1 MVLIDADDFNKFND
15 KFGHDI
21 GDQAVIHFA
30 LIWNQACQRVTD
42 SACRF
47 GGEEFIIILENST
60 TKQAYLFAESIR
72 KKMETKQ
79 LIYGEKSYPEIT
91 ISCGVATMPQDAD
104 SIDELINKA
113 D

>member
-1 MVLIDADDFNKFND
+1 
-15 KFGHDI
+15 
-21 GDQAVIHFA
+21 
-30 LIWNQACQRVTD
+30 
-42 SACRF
+42 
-47 GGEEFIIILENST
+47 
-60 TKQAYLFAESIR
+60 
-72 KKMETKQ
+72 METKQ